1 MKFLLIVK
9 GTILDVDNEKGTV
22 FIIRPTIRIK
32 YYGMDPL
39 N

>member
-9 GTILDVDNEKGTV
+9 GTILDVDNDKGTI
-22 FIIRPTIRIK
+22 FIIRPTIK
-32 YYGMDPL
+32 YYGMYPL